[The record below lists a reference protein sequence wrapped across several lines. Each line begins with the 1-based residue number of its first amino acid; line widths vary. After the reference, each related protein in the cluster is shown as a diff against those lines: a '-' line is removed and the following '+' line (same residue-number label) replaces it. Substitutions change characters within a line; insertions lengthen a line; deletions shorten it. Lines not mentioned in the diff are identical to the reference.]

1 MLFVANIPLARKFAQ
16 YFLLVGGSNSPLLF
30 SPRTLKLPLT
40 LLSSSSSSN
49 KRSRLLFLP
58 NIGISSVG
66 DSPSTCSSVGLSFH
80 SRASVFSSFEELE
93 SSIIWLLQPCRT
105 LVGLHLSFCFFFVN
119 LSCQRLHMSWH
130 SIDGRGKSQSYVG
143 KLCPLCLRYQLISHG
158 RSC

>member
-93 SSIIWLLQPCRT
+93 SSII
-105 LVGLHLSFCFFFVN
+105 
-119 LSCQRLHMSWH
+119 
-130 SIDGRGKSQSYVG
+130 
-143 KLCPLCLRYQLISHG
+143 
-158 RSC
+158 